1 MSIIAAQS
9 HDQVIA
15 MSMTIKQKFITDI
28 GFLLRKYKV
37 FVAHIFKLPCITKNN
52 FADDGS

>member
-37 FVAHIFKLPCITKNN
+37 FVAHIFKVPCITKNN
-52 FADDGS
+52 FPDDGS